1 MGAFFTPSEEEG
13 VKRAESS
20 AATLT
25 PSSSDGTL
33 CAAIAEQVSAV
44 ASSPQS
50 AMLAFFSQSG
60 WVHLKLPKWV
70 KSTLALTLDNR
81 FGYTKKGLN
90 GLGSPFGIETRTTC
104 RQRYQQ

>member
-44 ASSPQS
+44 ASSPQTT
-50 AMLAFFSQSG
+50 MLSLITM
-60 WVHLKLPKWV
+60 WVGPFEV
-70 KSTLALTLDNR
+70 AEMGQKSVGLDNNSAANWPSCAAVSKI
-81 FGYTKKGLN
+81 F
-90 GLGSPFGIETRTTC
+90 IEWASNSTST
-104 RQRYQQ
+104 